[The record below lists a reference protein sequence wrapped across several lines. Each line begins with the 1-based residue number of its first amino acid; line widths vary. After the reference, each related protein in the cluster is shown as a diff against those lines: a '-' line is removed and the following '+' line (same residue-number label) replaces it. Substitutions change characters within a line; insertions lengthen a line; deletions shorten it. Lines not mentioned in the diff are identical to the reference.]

1 VRLPQ
6 RTIPLLL
13 AISGLVFGQAVSNPG
28 QPTSTPNQINVTNSY
43 LYLNK
48 MHYAGGWVGTT
59 PYNAQDVVTYSGSS
73 YVSLQAGNLGQ
84 SPATAFTYWAALGG
98 GSGAVASV
106 FGRTGVVAAAAN
118 DYSTSL
124 VGEGSNLYFTA
135 ARAVAAMAGLYQ
147 GPIAAGSTAQYF
159 RGDLSLATF
168 PTNLSS
174 FTNGPGYITS
184 NAVASVFG
192 RTGAVVA
199 TSSDYSTSLVSEGT
213 NLYFTSA
220 RVLAAMAGLYQG
232 PISVG
237 STAQYFRGDLS
248 LATFPTNLSSFTNG
262 PGYLTSNAVA
272 SVFGRTGAVVAGS
285 GDYTTSLV
293 SEGTNLYFTNARAVA
308 AMAGLY
314 QGPITTGSTAQYFR
328 GDLSLATFPTNLS
341 SFTNGPGYLT
351 ANAVTSVFGRTG
363 AVAAAANDY
372 SFAQLSGAAVAAQVP
387 ANVRARAVG
396 WSFSGGGSALTAQTS
411 GAAAATFACTIS
423 AWTLTVDTGTAT
435 IDVWKIATGTAIPT
449 VANTIT
455 ASAVPAI
462 ASGTALRSTTLTGW
476 TTSVAANDILVFK
489 LSAVASATLATLVL
503 ECDQ

>member
-1 VRLPQ
+1 
-6 RTIPLLL
+6 LL

-135 ARAVAAMAGLYQ
+135 
-147 GPIAAGSTAQYF
+147 
-159 RGDLSLATF
+159 
-168 PTNLSS
+168 
-174 FTNGPGYITS
+174 
-184 NAVASVFG
+184 
-192 RTGAVVA
+192 
-199 TSSDYSTSLVSEGT
+199 
-213 NLYFTSA
+213 
-220 RVLAAMAGLYQG
+220 
-232 PISVG
+232 
-237 STAQYFRGDLS
+237 
-248 LATFPTNLSSFTNG
+248 
-262 PGYLTSNAVA
+262 
-272 SVFGRTGAVVAGS
+272 
-285 GDYTTSLV
+285 
-293 SEGTNLYFTNARAVA
+293 ARAVA

>member
-1 VRLPQ
+1 M
-6 RTIPLLL
+6 RTVWLLVL
-13 AISGLVFGQAVSNPG
+13 AGVAFGQAVSTPG

-48 MHYAGGWVGTT
+48 MHYAGAWVGTVA
-59 PYNAQDVVTYSGSS
+59 YNAQDVATYAGSS
-73 YVSLQAGNLGQ
+73 YVSLQAGNLNQ
-84 SPATAFTYWAALGG
+84 TPATAFTYWAALGG
-98 GSGAVASV
+98 GGGGAVASV
-106 FGRTGVVAAAAN
+106 FGRTGAVAAAAN

-124 VGEGSNLYFTA
+124 VGEGTNLYFTA

-147 GPIAAGSTAQYF
+147 GPIATGTTAQYFRGDLSLATFPTNLSSFANGPGYLTTNAVPSVFGRTGAITAQAGDYSTSLVTEGTNLYFTGARAVSAMAGLYQGPITTGSTAQYF

-199 TSSDYSTSLVSEGT
+199 T
-213 NLYFTSA
+213 
-220 RVLAAMAGLYQG
+220 
-232 PISVG
+232 
-237 STAQYFRGDLS
+237 
-248 LATFPTNLSSFTNG
+248 
-262 PGYLTSNAVA
+262 
-272 SVFGRTGAVVAGS
+272 
-285 GDYTTSLV
+285 
-293 SEGTNLYFTNARAVA
+293 
-308 AMAGLY
+308 
-314 QGPITTGSTAQYFR
+314 
-328 GDLSLATFPTNLS
+328 
-341 SFTNGPGYLT
+341 
-351 ANAVTSVFGRTG
+351 
-363 AVAAAANDY
+363 ANDY
-372 SFAQLSGAAVAAQVP
+372 SFSQLSGAALAAQVP
-387 ANVRARAVG
+387 TNIRARGIG

-411 GAAAATFACTIS
+411 GAAAAPFACTIS

-435 IDVWKIATGTAIPT
+435 VDVWKIATGTAVPT
-449 VANTIT
+449 VTNTIT

-476 TTSVAANDILVFK
+476 TTSVAANDIFRFN